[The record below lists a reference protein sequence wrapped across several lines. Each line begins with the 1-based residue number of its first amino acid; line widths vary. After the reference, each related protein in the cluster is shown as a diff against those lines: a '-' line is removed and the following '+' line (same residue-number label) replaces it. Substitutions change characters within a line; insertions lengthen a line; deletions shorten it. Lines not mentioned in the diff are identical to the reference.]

1 MRRAGQAEG
10 FRVSESFFEM
20 VRGASDALP
29 MGLLIKASFAGTV
42 RLAVRHSVAV
52 GRADLWHAQVSNAV

>member
-10 FRVSESFFEM
+10 FRVPKGLFEM

-29 MGLLIKASFAGTV
+29 ILLIKASFAGTV

-52 GRADLWHAQVSNAV
+52 GQADLRHAQVSNDV